1 MHAHKT
7 RLIGL
12 LAASTLLVSACGGTA
27 GNGAP
32 SSPAPQPGNLP
43 ATADK
48 TQEPITLN
56 FFYNG
61 FSESLTNE
69 VKRLIEARFPH
80 ITIHMILHGTGQT
93 INDVLLAG
101 TEVDLAAFTMGQ
113 LFNVLDLQLASDLT
127 GLIEKQKFDLSR
139 LSDGVLDT
147 VKGYSDTGEI
157 LVMPYELN
165 NSVLLYNKTI
175 FNKFGLPYPTDGMT
189 WDEVYDIVKKTSR
202 EDNGVVYRGFAYT
215 GANPVYK
222 NQLGLPFVNPQT
234 NEAMLNTDGWK
245 KWLQTMTGFYA
256 IGSNQLQATSA
267 DNLFFKDMVMALRTG
282 PNPLDLLPPAIEKG
296 LEWDAVSM
304 PTFSAA
310 ESSGSQMNAPFYII
324 PPQSKKKE
332 AAFEVIAY
340 LLSDEVQSWSAK
352 QGRVPI
358 VKSQAVADRFG
369 EDLPFLK
376 GSSYAKAVFAEKIA
390 KPIRV
395 TKYDGIARTTLTTTL
410 AKVATNGTDPNTAL
424 REAEELANK
433 AIQEAMR

>member
-1 MHAHKT
+1 MKSYKVK
-7 RLIGL
+7 LFGL
-12 LAASTLLVSACGGTA
+12 LAASALLLTACGGT
-27 GNGAP
+27 GSKDNVQAP
-32 SSPAPQPGNLP
+32 AQSGDQPAPANKAP
-43 ATADK
+43 
-48 TQEPITLN
+48 EPVTLN

-69 VKRLIEARFPH
+69 VKRMIETKFPH
-80 ITIHMILHGTGQT
+80 VTINMILHGTGKT

-127 GLIEKQKFDLSR
+127 DLIKKHQFDLGR

-147 VKGYSDTGEI
+147 VRGYSEKGDI
-157 LVMPYELN
+157 PVMPYELN

-189 WDEVYDIVKKTSR
+189 WDGVYDIVKKTSR

-222 NQLGLPFVNPQT
+222 NQLGLPFVDPQT
-234 NEAMLNTDGWK
+234 NKAALNTDSWK

-256 IGSNQLQATSA
+256 LDNNKLQTSTA

-282 PNPLDLLPPAIEKG
+282 PNPLDLLPPAIKNG
-296 LEWDAVSM
+296 LDWDAVSM

-324 PPQSKKKE
+324 PPQSKKKD

-340 LLSDEVQSWSAK
+340 LMSDEVQSWGAK

-358 VKSQAVADRFG
+358 VKSRAVSDRFG

-376 GSSYAKAVFAEKIA
+376 GTNYSKAVFAEKIA

-395 TKYDGIARTTLTTTL
+395 TKYDGIARTELTNTL

-433 AIQEAMR
+433 AIQEAKR

>member
-1 MHAHKT
+1 MQTQKIK
-7 RLIGL
+7 LIGL
-12 LAASTLLVSACGGTA
+12 LAASTLLISACGGGATD
-27 GNGAP
+27 GAP
-32 SSPAPQPGNLP
+32 STPAPQTGNPP

-48 TQEPITLN
+48 PQEPITLN

-61 FSESLTNE
+61 FSQSLTDE
-69 VKRLIEARFPH
+69 VKRLIETKFPH
-80 ITIHMILHGTGQT
+80 VKVQMILHGTGQT

-113 LFNVLDLQLASDLT
+113 LFNVMDLQLASDLT
-127 GLIEKQKFDLSR
+127 GLIEKQKFDLNR

-147 VKGYSDTGEI
+147 VKGYSENGEI

-175 FNKFGLPYPTDGMT
+175 FDKFGLPYPTDGMT
-189 WDEVYDIVKKTSR
+189 WDDVYDIVKKTSR

-234 NEAMLNTDGWK
+234 NQAMLNTDGWK

-256 IGSNQLQATSA
+256 IDNNQLQSSSA
-267 DNLFFKDMVMALRTG
+267 DNLFFKDKVMALRTG
-282 PNPLDLLPPAIEKG
+282 PNPLDLLPPAIQDG

-304 PTFSAA
+304 PTFSAT

-332 AAFEVIAY
+332 AAFEVMAY
-340 LLSDEVQSWSAK
+340 LMSDEVQSWSAK

-358 VKSQAVADRFG
+358 VKSQAVVNQYG
-369 EDLPFLK
+369 QDLPFLK
-376 GSSYAKAVFAEKIA
+376 GSNYANAVFAEKIA

-395 TKYDGIARTTLTTTL
+395 TQYDGIVRTTLASTL

-433 AIQEAMR
+433 AIQEAKR